1 MKKLVKKG
9 FGGLLIVFLLLVIPF
24 SSAIGT
30 TRYPNPSGVDQDY
43 SNEGRGEF
51 IRIAGEFDFEQFAK
65 NLGGSLGT
73 PIIDDLD
80 NNSISELIIVDED
93 QVEIYQNRELDIV
106 SVFDF
111 GDIPTDISNILS
123 FDIDGDGFKEI
134 IFVVEGLTD
143 NQLKIFNFSQAD
155 GIQLQREFKIFSG
168 TAPSHPMIACRDVN
182 ECIGTLTTG
191 TTNNEFNPFTAFH
204 RGFAFDSRNATIQS
218 FTIFSENQ
226 GSSDQIDLCSPR
238 DKNIIV
244 KDYDGDGNLEYILS
258 MGKRENSGGGDAEWK
273 IFWLDNTTVELSGSE
288 AENVPE
294 LNGCEGTLGLS
305 TSFTSPIVQE
315 VAASESKIEA
325 VIGAQSSNND
335 FRIFIFSGSDGSK
348 VDEFPEEFTFLEAD
362 GTIVSNVMF
371 GQFMPETASNDVC
384 VMGFDTTEDRYELLC
399 GNVLRSPFSHAILE
413 FPTSSLAFNISG
425 DSNEQHHLIHG
436 VQFSDLLQESKDL
449 EEVLSTHGVFELDY
463 SGFDNVLN
471 RIFDLGTTRGVNLGI
486 DLEQFGQDDII
497 SMTDTNIFY
506 FDDKGTNG
514 EAEILDIEYD
524 PCPVNTIIKLNTTM
538 QVTVTARDTNTF
550 ALGFDDL
557 NFKTIAYSGDLN
569 AQNRT
574 LPNISTDQ
582 ITGQAIVIYQPNFD
596 MNKTITNGIIRT
608 EVFDTGNPDTLAVEE
623 QLFSV
628 ALAGLEFG
636 DATCTI
642 TVTSLEEE
650 IITEADLNIS
660 VAAQGNEGLD
670 DFFEGASNEFRVT
683 PLIIVLFLML
693 GFTIAVLT
701 TGGDGNSQ
709 MITMNKIVFALL
721 GNAIIFII
729 GTIVG
734 AVPFGVL
741 LVVIIFAI
749 IIAGLWF
756 RRALTSEN
764 MS

>member
-1 MKKLVKKG
+1 MKKLLI
-9 FGGLLIVFLLLVIPF
+9 FLIVAIFLVPNIYG
-24 SSAIGT
+24 IGT
-30 TRYPNPSGVDQDY
+30 IRYPNPSGVGQDY

-80 NNSISELIIVDED
+80 NDSISELIIIDED
-93 QVEIYQNRELDIV
+93 QIEIYQNRELDII

-111 GDIPTDISNILS
+111 GEIPTDISNILS
-123 FDIDGDGFKEI
+123 FDIDGDGFNEI

-168 TAPSHPMIACRDVN
+168 SAPSHPMIACRGVN
-182 ECIGTLTTG
+182 ECIGTLTSGNTV
-191 TTNNEFNPFTAFH
+191 NIFNPFTAFH
-204 RGFAFDSRNATIQS
+204 RGFTFDSKNATSQS
-218 FTIFSENQ
+218 FTIFSETQ
-226 GSSDQIDLCSPR
+226 ASGDSIDLCSPR

-244 KDYDGDGNLEYILS
+244 DDYDGDGNLEYILS
-258 MGKRENSGGGDAEWK
+258 MGKKELSGGGDVEWK
-273 IFWLDNTTVELSGSE
+273 VFWLDNTTVELSGSQT
-288 AENVPE
+288 ENVAE
-294 LNGCEGTLGLS
+294 LGGCDGTLGLS

-315 VAASESKIEA
+315 VAASESKREA
-325 VIGAQSSNND
+325 IIGAQSSNND
-335 FRIFIFSGSDGSK
+335 FRIFIFSGSDGDK
-348 VDEFPEEFTFLEAD
+348 VDEFPEELTFLEAD

-371 GQFMPETASNDVC
+371 GQFMPETAANDVC

-413 FPTSSLAFNISG
+413 FPTSSLAFNISS

-463 SGFDNVLN
+463 SGINNVLR

-514 EAEILDIEYD
+514 AAEILDIEYD
-524 PCPVNTIIKLNTTM
+524 PCPVNTLIKLNTTL

-557 NFKTIAYSGDLN
+557 NFNTIVYFNDFN

-582 ITGQAIVIYQPNFD
+582 TTGQAIVIYQPNFE

-608 EVFDTGNPDTLAVEE
+608 EIFDTGNPDELAVEE
-623 QLFSV
+623 QLFTV
-628 ALAGLEFG
+628 AVQGLEFG

-642 TVTSLEEE
+642 TVT
-650 IITEADLNIS
+650 IIDEVELVEADLNIS
-660 VAAQGNEGLD
+660 AAALGNEGLD
-670 DFFEGASNEFRVT
+670 DFFEGAANEFRVS

-701 TGGDGNSQ
+701 TKDRVNDT
-709 MITMNKIVFALL
+709 MITMNKIIFLFI
-721 GNAIIFII
+721 GNTVIFLI

-741 LVVIIFAI
+741 LVVIILAI
-749 IIAGLWF
+749 FSLVIFF
-756 RRALTSEN
+756 RRQFTAQQVT
-764 MS
+764 